1 MQFFG
6 QRWSVHSLFIQW
18 LYRASNSLKL
28 SYIYKHHRTS
38 KYYIL
43 FSSSTDSSQ
52 GFEALWLHNVT
63 FQVEAMAIRIPLQMN
78 STHRPRYFHPS
89 FQQQNIS
96 RVCLRSDHMGKK
108 KKKFQLPNVGV
119 NYVKQSLIF
128 RSKGG
133 RKKHYFWSCRLLGR
147 FFLLSLSTLVIR
159 FLHTSS
165 WLFLFLRE
173 AGCHGQCR
181 VFILSWFQLGQSCFL
196 LHSGWY
202 DAMFWPWEKKKIV
215 DNTEIF

>member
-1 MQFFG
+1 MSHFRLRLWPSG
-6 QRWSVHSLFIQW
+6 SHCRWIPHTDQDIFIQVF
-18 LYRASNSLKL
+18 NSK
-28 SYIYKHHRTS
+28 I
-38 KYYIL
+38 
-43 FSSSTDSSQ
+43 FQ
-52 GFEALWLHNVT
+52 GFVLGLIIWE
-63 FQVEAMAIRIPLQMN
+63 
-78 STHRPRYFHPS
+78 
-89 FQQQNIS
+89 
-96 RVCLRSDHMGKK
+96 K